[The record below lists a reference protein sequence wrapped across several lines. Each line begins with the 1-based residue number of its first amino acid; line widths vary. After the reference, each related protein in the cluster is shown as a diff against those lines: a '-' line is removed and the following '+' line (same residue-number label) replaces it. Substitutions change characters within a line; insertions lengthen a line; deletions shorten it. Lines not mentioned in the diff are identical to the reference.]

1 MEILTCGN
9 DFHKLRFEPPSDEG
23 GGKTLVLTEGEFS
36 LPQSFALQKP
46 APSSEGAKG

>member
-23 GGKTLVLTEGEFS
+23 GGKTLVLTEGENMKEYNKANIP
-36 LPQSFALQKP
+36 L
-46 APSSEGAKG
+46 AKTLRKI